1 MIGMESKISPEDV
14 LRIVDDGLVGAVD
27 RLIEF
32 LRFPSVSSDPTG
44 SAGIGAC
51 VGWLA
56 GQLREIGLEAEIAGT
71 TGHPIVLARSVVN
84 PGLPAVLFYG
94 HYDVQPA
101 EPVEEWHT
109 APFEPALRQEHGLTR
124 IYARG
129 ASDSKGQLWTVVEA
143 LRAWKRARGEWP
155 VNIIVMLEGE
165 EEFGSPSLPAFIE
178 ANRDRLTCD
187 VAFNSDSDMW
197 SPTRPAITTRL
208 KGLVHEKVTILTP
221 HGDLHSGHF
230 GNVAANPLRIL
241 TKILA
246 AIHDD
251 DGKVLIDGFYE
262 GVEPI
267 APELRSEW
275 EALDAEEVLAGVSI
289 AGGPDEGGLGPVE
302 RMWGRPGIDFN
313 GMWGGNTGATERSV
327 LPGTAS
333 ARLTFRLVG
342 NQQPERLRMLF
353 RTFVE
358 DRLPEGCRAEFE
370 GEYGTAPVSM
380 KETGHYITAA
390 RRALDAEWPEPALIK
405 GTGGTVPVV
414 GWLSEA
420 LGIDCVSIGF
430 ILADDAIHAP
440 NERFDTDRLRK
451 GIRSWVRLLDELTP
465 PG

>member
-1 MIGMESKISPEDV
+1 METKAPPEDV
-14 LRIVDDGLVGAVD
+14 LWHVEDGLTGSID
-27 RLIEF
+27 RLIELLEF
-32 LRFPSVSSDPTG
+32 SSVSSEPAG
-44 SAGIGAC
+44 SAGIAAC
-51 VGWLA
+51 VDWLA
-56 GQLREIGLEAEIAGT
+56 RQLREVGLETEIAGT
-71 TGHPIVLARSVVN
+71 TGHPIVLARSARL
-84 PGLPAVLFYG
+84 PGLRTILFYG

-101 EPVEEWHT
+101 EPVEDWET
-109 APFEPALRQEHGLTR
+109 PPFEPALRQEDDLTR

-129 ASDSKGQLWTVVEA
+129 VSDSKGQLWTIVEA
-143 LRAWKRARGEWP
+143 LRAWKKARGGWP

-165 EEFGSPSLPAFIE
+165 EECGSPSLPAFIE
-178 ANRDRLTCD
+178 ANRDALACD

-208 KGLVHEKVTILTP
+208 KGLVHEKVTIVTP

-241 TKILA
+241 TKVLA

-251 DGKVLIDGFYE
+251 DGKVLIEGFYD
-262 GVEPI
+262 GVE
-267 APELRSEW
+267 AVSPELRTQW
-275 EALDAEEVLAGVSI
+275 EALDVDEALAGVSI

-302 RMWGRPGIDFN
+302 LMWSRPGIDFN
-313 GMWGGNTGATERSV
+313 GVWGGNTGTAERSV

-342 NQQPERLRMLF
+342 RQQPERLRKLF

-358 DRLPEGCRAEFE
+358 DRLPEGCHAHFD
-370 GEYGTAPVSM
+370 GEYGTAPVSVR
-380 KETGHYITAA
+380 ESGPYIAAA

-420 LGIDCVSIGF
+420 LGIDCVSFGF
-430 ILADDAIHAP
+430 ILGDDAIHAP
-440 NERFDTDRLRK
+440 NERFDTERLRK
-451 GIRSWVRLLDELTP
+451 GIRSWVRLLSELAP
-465 PG
+465 